1 MSKENVEI
9 IAVQGPIAIDG
20 EGRKQFADGQ
30 KEFDK
35 YLDSM
40 QRLQGTNELLM
51 PLVAETDGG
60 AIWCLFLEAGRYIIV
75 PRYARPRNKKM
86 RINKYSVF
94 YSGAERKAID
104 YRDFLKEVD
113 MSRRYDA
120 KRSIIKLSKAEM
132 RRIFDK
138 YPDVLDRSNTR

>member
-1 MSKENVEI
+1 
-9 IAVQGPIAIDG
+9 
-20 EGRKQFADGQ
+20 
-30 KEFDK
+30 
-35 YLDSM
+35 
-40 QRLQGTNELLM
+40 
-51 PLVAETDGG
+51 
-60 AIWCLFLEAGRYIIV
+60 
-75 PRYARPRNKKM
+75 M

-120 KRSIIKLSKAEM
+120 ERSIIKLSKAEM
-132 RRIFDK
+132 KRIFDK